1 MKKISKNRFKRH
13 SQIFNLKGIL
23 NNVNNESSILI
34 SKITELQKIF
44 KNTKKIIKEKINELA
59 KLQKNQITINED
71 QIKQQICT
79 NLNNVIKKYNEG
91 KTITS
96 INSKKEEYKKL
107 LKEKTIN
114 LHTILKKLKYR
125 KLQKEKDL
133 LIQTIQEKK
142 NICEEL
148 KRQIEYEKDLSSI
161 FQPRN
166 FIFFDNIYNFNNE
179 KLKIN
184 LKKPKKKKI
193 KELQNQARLNLKE
206 KVMKYVNV
214 LKENKK
220 NYISNV
226 NDYIKD
232 KGFDCTF
239 DNKRYKEKY
248 NIEIELINEYGYSS
262 DSEYDTEEE
271 ESKNNINYV
280 SNDNLNFIINNEIN
294 VLNKNLQKKKISL
307 SSSEKETN
315 DQEKEKEK
323 EKETKSNDTL
333 ILINKLVE
341 LKEKYNKLMNER
353 FEYDAQKNS
362 LKKKITKAKD
372 KIGRN
377 AYSSSSLSIKNAKNI
392 NKIQNEKFSYFN
404 KNKI

>member
-1 MKKISKNRFKRH
+1 M
-13 SQIFNLKGIL
+13 KGIL

-34 SKITELQKIF
+34 SNITEFQKIF
-44 KNTKKIIKEKINELA
+44 KNTKKIINEKINELD
-59 KLQKNQITINED
+59 KLQKSQITINED

-79 NLNNVIKKYNEG
+79 KLNNIIKKYNEG

-114 LHTILKKLKYR
+114 LHTTLKKLKYK

-142 NICEEL
+142 NICETL
-148 KRQIEYEKDLSSI
+148 KYQIEYEKDLSSI
-161 FQPRN
+161 FQPKN
-166 FIFFDNIYNFNNE
+166 IIFFDNIYNFNNE

-184 LKKPKKKKI
+184 LKKHKKKKL

-206 KVMKYVNV
+206 SVIKYVNE
-214 LKENKK
+214 LKEKK
-220 NYISNV
+220 KDYISNV

-232 KGFDCTF
+232 KGFDCTL

-271 ESKNNINYV
+271 ESKNYISEY
-280 SNDNLNFIINNEIN
+280 NLNYKIDYEIDELNN
-294 VLNKNLQKKKISL
+294 NLHKKKISI

-315 DQEKEKEK
+315 DLEKEK
-323 EKETKSNDTL
+323 EKETKNNKTI

-353 FEYDAQKNS
+353 FEYDAQKNL
-362 LKKKITKAKD
+362 LKKKISKTKD
-372 KIGRN
+372 KFGRN
-377 AYSSSSLSIKNAKNI
+377 AYSSSSLTIKNSKNI
-392 NKIQNEKFSYFN
+392 NKAQKEKFSFFN
-404 KNKI
+404 KNKFNNL